1 MELHRG
7 HGGAGHR
14 YVAPGCFVQCAIP
27 TPHIVLR
34 QSNVPRDSV
43 LVAEWLWPYTD
54 GEIALIG
61 VKSVRVVHAHTMVP
75 EVFRRHIGVIPRTYQ
90 SQFRTTRT

>member
-43 LVAEWLWPYTD
+43 HTVRCEAEWLWPYID
-54 GEIALIG
+54 GDLALVH
-61 VKSVRVVHAHTMVP
+61 VKSVRVVHAHKMDP
-75 EVFRRHIGVIPRTYQ
+75 EVFRHHIGD
-90 SQFRTTRT
+90 